1 MQNYTYNPIEVTV
14 NEKSYLLTMPWWS
27 FGKADATALGLNA
40 RLITA
45 EEAADN
51 PQVLQHLVKIGFG
64 GIKPINKN

>member
-1 MQNYTYNPIEVTV
+1 MANYTYNPIEVTV
-14 NEKSYLLTMPWWS
+14 NEKSYRITMPWWS
-27 FGKADATALGLNA
+27 FGKADSTALGLNA

-64 GIKPINKN
+64 GMKPITKN